1 MHTSKI
7 INIIT
12 IIMILIET
20 SKSTSM
26 LGIHIKGAMQLIS
39 DHDHYVKIVTYLKGT
54 MWSAM
59 INLCKIGLKLPNY
72 CSFEAQH
79 KNSILAV

>member
-1 MHTSKI
+1 
-7 INIIT
+7 
-12 IIMILIET
+12 MILIET
-20 SKSTSM
+20 PKSNSM

-39 DHDHYVKIVTYLKGT
+39 DHYVKIVTYLKGT
-54 MWSAM
+54 MWPAM
-59 INLCKIGLKLPNY
+59 INFCTIGLKLPNY